1 MLDLGNN
8 IDETFRNGLDK
19 LEVEPSADVWKGIDS
34 RLNHKGKKRSLVV
47 IWGMVGAASV
57 IAVLMVSIL
66 LFQPGNSVDLSTAIA
81 KNDTDQTDTQTS
93 IKNNDNKLLD
103 SDGEIDLVEN
113 TGDEDARLV
122 VDEKSAVM
130 ANNEL
135 LLEKSNNEGVTS
147 IYEKNNKEEQLHLL
161 EGKGIINIANNTNV
175 SAVTLKGT
183 VKKEYYPLYTYDD
196 TYNTKK
202 EYQVLLSGGL
212 SSAYNYRHT
221 SGAPVR
227 SYDNYSESG
236 FNSMGGGINVRIE
249 TSKRWSVETGVVYA
263 QVGQEISRSAN
274 YQSDLMYGDALIRT
288 SVELP
293 RTYTN
298 SLGNIRF
305 SNSSQAP
312 NASLGYESVNA
323 IYDAS
328 MLSEGDGI
336 RQSLEY
342 IEVPLMARYKLLDGI
357 AIVSLAGG
365 FSSNIL
371 VGNTAYML
379 DGNSK
384 MDIGETEG
392 IKPVSWSSSL
402 GLGFEVPVS
411 KMIRIG
417 VEPRFKYYLESISEV
432 SDYNFQPYSF
442 SVFGGITFLLR

>member
-8 IDETFRNGLDK
+8 IDATFRNGLDK
-19 LEVEPSADVWKGIDS
+19 LEVKPSADVWKGIDS
-34 RLNHKGKKRSLVV
+34 RLNHKENKRSIVV

-57 IAVLMVSIL
+57 VAAVLTSIL
-66 LFQPGNSVDLSTAIA
+66 LFQPNSVTELGLST
-81 KNDTDQTDTQTS
+81 S
-93 IKNNDNKLLD
+93 V
-103 SDGEIDLVEN
+103 VE
-113 TGDEDARLV
+113 V
-122 VDEKSAVM
+122 
-130 ANNEL
+130 
-135 LLEKSNNEGVTS
+135 
-147 IYEKNNKEEQLHLL
+147 EKNNRYDEEADVNTDESVMAFEEKSELVIEKEEINKMMIKGEQDIFLAQNEDSYMAEDDEERTEAISLEKKLSLL
-161 EGKGIINIANNTNV
+161 KGKGIYGLANNSSV
-175 SAVTLKGT
+175 SATKLKST
-183 VKKEYYPLYTYDD
+183 TKKEYYPLYA
-196 TYNTKK
+196 YNENSESKK
-202 EYQVLLSGGL
+202 DFQVLVGGAL
-212 SSAYNYRHT
+212 SSAYNYRNT

-298 SLGNIRF
+298 SMGKIRF

-328 MLSEGDGI
+328 LLSDGDGI

-402 GLGFEVPVS
+402 GLGFEIPVT
-411 KMIRIG
+411 KIIRIG
-417 VEPRFKYYLESISEV
+417 VEPRFKYYLESISEI

-442 SVFGGITFLLR
+442 SVFGGITFLL